1 MQTVQQRSILDTQ
14 NLLKRLGLSDGMRVA
29 DFGSGGHGHYVRPM
43 AERVGK
49 QGTIYIVDVRSGP
62 LSALHSQM
70 RQYGHDH
77 VVPVR
82 ADVEVFGGT
91 GLVDEHCHRVTM
103 VNMLHQA
110 LSPQSALREA
120 ARVLHPTGL
129 LLVIDWEKSLTGI
142 GPTAGNF
149 LLSDVVVAAAEEN
162 GLILVQHFNAS
173 PVHYG
178 LLFAKK

>member
-1 MQTVQQRSILDTQ
+1 MQSIQQRSILDTQ
-14 NLLKRLGLSDGMRVA
+14 HLLNRLGLSAGMHVA
-29 DFGSGGHGHYVRPM
+29 DFGSGGHAHYVRPM

-49 QGTIYIVDVRSGP
+49 NGSVYIVDVRSGP

-91 GLVDEHCHRVTM
+91 GLLDDQFDRVTM
-103 VNMLHQA
+103 VNMLHQTI
-110 LSPQSALREA
+110 SPHAALREA
-120 ARVLHPTGL
+120 SRVLHPAGL
-129 LLVIDWEKSLTGI
+129 LLVVDWEKSLAGI
-142 GPTAGNF
+142 GPTANNF
-149 LLSDVVVAAAEEN
+149 LLSDAVVVAAESN
-162 GLILVQHFNAS
+162 GLVLVQHFDAS
-173 PVHYG
+173 SVHYG